1 MPKYVTDTYGI
12 IVGGNMEKEI
22 LVTEEGYNELLDE
35 LEYRKTKLRYEIS
48 ERIKG
53 ALKEG
58 DLSENAEYHES
69 KEEQNKNESRIIV
82 LEHTIKHSKV
92 VKHNEKNKDTVQIG
106 SRVKLRDVE
115 FDEILEYSI
124 VGATE
129 SNPVAGKIS
138 NLSPLGSELLGKKKG
153 AKINVASPGGVVAY
167 EILEVN

>member
-1 MPKYVTDTYGI
+1 MD
-12 IVGGNMEKEI
+12 NNKEI
-22 LVTEEGYNELLDE
+22 LVTEEGYKEIVDE
-35 LEYRKTKLRYEIS
+35 IEYRKTTLRKEIA

-58 DLSENAEYHES
+58 DLSENCEYQES

-82 LEHTIKHSKV
+82 LEYTLKHVKI
-92 VKHNEKNKDTVQIG
+92 VKHNSKNKDTIQIG
-106 SRVKLRDVE
+106 SKVKLKDLE
-115 FDEILEYSI
+115 FDEDLDYSI

-129 SNPVAGKIS
+129 ADPIAGKIS

-153 AKINVASPGGVVAY
+153 TTINVSSPGGNVKY

>member
-1 MPKYVTDTYGI
+1 MYR
-12 IVGGNMEKEI
+12 VGVKMDKEI
-22 LVTEEGYNELLDE
+22 LVTEEGYKELVDE

-82 LEHTIKHSKV
+82 LEYTIKHAKV
-92 VKHNEKNKDTVQIG
+92 VKHNEKNKDIVQIG
-106 SRVKLRDVE
+106 SKVKLKDIE
-115 FDEILEYSI
+115 FDEILEYYI

-129 SNPVAGKIS
+129 ADPVAGKIS

-153 AKINVASPGGVVAY
+153 TKIKVDSPGGIVEY

>member
-1 MPKYVTDTYGI
+1 
-12 IVGGNMEKEI
+12 MEIKEI
-22 LVTEEGYNELLDE
+22 LVTEEGYKELENE

-82 LEHTIKHSKV
+82 LEHTIKHAKI
-92 VKHNEKNKDTVQIG
+92 VKHNEKNKDMVQIG
-106 SRVKLRDVE
+106 SKVKLKDLE
-115 FDEILEYSI
+115 FDEVLDYSI

-129 SNPVAGKIS
+129 ADPVAGKIS

-153 AKINVASPGGVVAY
+153 TKVHVTSPGGVVEY

>member
-1 MPKYVTDTYGI
+1 MD
-12 IVGGNMEKEI
+12 NNKEI
-22 LVTEEGYNELLDE
+22 LVTEDGYKELIDE
-35 LEYRKTKLRYEIS
+35 IELRKTKTRKEIS

-58 DLSENAEYHES
+58 DLSENCEYQES

-82 LEHTIKHSKV
+82 LEYTLKHVKI
-92 VKHNEKNKDTVQIG
+92 VKHNAKNKDTIQIG
-106 SRVKLRDVE
+106 SKVKLKDLE
-115 FDEILEYSI
+115 FDEELDYSI

-129 SNPVAGKIS
+129 ADPVAGKIS

-153 AKINVASPGGVVAY
+153 ITINVSSPGGNVKY

>member
-1 MPKYVTDTYGI
+1 MD
-12 IVGGNMEKEI
+12 KEI
-22 LVTEEGYNELLDE
+22 LVTEEGYKELLDE

-53 ALKEG
+53 AMQEG

-82 LEHTIKHSKV
+82 LEYTIKNSKV
-92 VKHNEKNKDTVQIG
+92 VKHNEKNRDTVQIG
-106 SRVKLRDVE
+106 SKVKLRDME
-115 FDEILEYSI
+115 FDETLDYSI

-129 SNPVAGKIS
+129 ADPVAGKIS
-138 NLSPLGSELLGKKKG
+138 NLSPLGAELLGKKKG
-153 AKINVASPGGVVAY
+153 AIVKVASPGGIVEY

>member
-1 MPKYVTDTYGI
+1 MD
-12 IVGGNMEKEI
+12 KEI
-22 LVTEEGYNELLDE
+22 LVTEDGYKELLDE

-53 ALKEG
+53 AMQEG

-82 LEHTIKHSKV
+82 LEHTIKHARV
-92 VKHNEKNKDTVQIG
+92 VKHNEKTKDTIQIG
-106 SRVKLRDVE
+106 SKVKLRDIE
-115 FDEILEYSI
+115 FDEILDYSI

-129 SNPVAGKIS
+129 ADPVAGKIS

-153 AKINVASPGGVVAY
+153 IKINVSSPSGVVSY

>member
-1 MPKYVTDTYGI
+1 MD
-12 IVGGNMEKEI
+12 NEEI
-22 LVTEEGYNELLDE
+22 LVTEEGYKELVDE

-58 DLSENAEYHES
+58 DLSENAEYQES

-82 LEHTIKHSKV
+82 LEYTIKHAKA
-92 VKHNEKNKDTVQIG
+92 VKHNEKNKDTVQMG
-106 SRVKLRDVE
+106 SKVKLRDLE
-115 FDEILEYSI
+115 FDEILDYSI

-129 SNPVAGKIS
+129 ADPVAGKIS

-153 AKINVASPGGVVAY
+153 TKINVTSPGGIVEY

>member
-1 MPKYVTDTYGI
+1 
-12 IVGGNMEKEI
+12 MEKKEI
-22 LVTEEGYNELLDE
+22 LVTQEGYNELLDE

-53 ALKEG
+53 ALAEG

-82 LEHTIKHSKV
+82 LEHTIKQTKV
-92 VKHNEKNKDTVQIG
+92 VKHNEKTKDTVQIG
-106 SRVKLRDVE
+106 SKVQLRDVE
-115 FDEILEYSI
+115 FDEMLDYYV

-129 SNPVAGKIS
+129 ADPVAGKIS
-138 NLSPLGSELLGKKKG
+138 NLSPLGAELMGKKKG
-153 AKINVASPGGVVAY
+153 TKINVNSPGGVVIY

>member
-1 MPKYVTDTYGI
+1 MD
-12 IVGGNMEKEI
+12 NKEI
-22 LVTEEGYNELLDE
+22 LVTEAGYQELVDE

-82 LEHTIKHSKV
+82 LEHTIKHSKI
-92 VKHNEKNKDTVQIG
+92 VKHNEKEKDTVQIG
-106 SRVKLRDVE
+106 SKVKIKDIE
-115 FDEILEYSI
+115 FDEIFEYSI

-129 SNPVAGKIS
+129 ADPVAGKIS

-153 AKINVASPGGVVAY
+153 EKINVTSPGGIVAY
-167 EILEVN
+167 EILEVS

>member
-1 MPKYVTDTYGI
+1 MD
-12 IVGGNMEKEI
+12 NNKEI
-22 LVTEEGYNELLDE
+22 LVTEDGYKELIDE
-35 LEYRKTKLRYEIS
+35 LELRKTKTRKEIS

-58 DLSENAEYHES
+58 DLSENCEYQES

-82 LEHTIKHSKV
+82 LEYTLKHVKI
-92 VKHNEKNKDTVQIG
+92 VKHNAKNKDTIQIG
-106 SRVKLRDVE
+106 SKVKLKDLE
-115 FDEILEYSI
+115 FDEELDYSI

-129 SNPVAGKIS
+129 ADPVAGKIS

-153 AKINVASPGGVVAY
+153 TTINVSSPGGNVKY

>member
-1 MPKYVTDTYGI
+1 MD
-12 IVGGNMEKEI
+12 KEI
-22 LVTEEGYNELLDE
+22 LVTEDGYKELLDE

-53 ALKEG
+53 AMQEG

-82 LEHTIKHSKV
+82 LEHTIKHARV
-92 VKHNEKNKDTVQIG
+92 VKHNEKIKDTIQIG
-106 SRVKLRDVE
+106 SKVKLRDIE
-115 FDEILEYSI
+115 FDEILDYSI

-129 SNPVAGKIS
+129 ADPVAGKIS

-153 AKINVASPGGVVAY
+153 IKINVSSPSGVVSY

>member
-1 MPKYVTDTYGI
+1 
-12 IVGGNMEKEI
+12 MEKSKEI
-22 LVTEEGYNELLDE
+22 LVTEEGYKELLDE
-35 LEYRKTKLRYEIS
+35 LEQRKTKLRKEIS

-58 DLSENAEYHES
+58 DLSENAEYQES

-82 LEHTIKHSKV
+82 LDYTLKHVKV
-92 VKHNEKNKDTVQIG
+92 VKHNKKNKDIIQIG
-106 SRVKLRDVE
+106 SKVKLKDLE
-115 FDEILEYSI
+115 FDEILNYSI

-129 SNPVAGKIS
+129 ADPVADKIS

-153 AKINVASPGGVVAY
+153 TAITVSSPGGIVKY